1 VTQPKPSITV
11 PLSQLQLVDRH
22 SELRQTH
29 ERTLSKVEALVRE
42 QQQVST
48 HLSQGLSE
56 MQSKGAQLDQV
67 GSETGLVA
75 RITRLLSRR
84 SEVLA
89 RRSIS
94 EALVGIHEKSVV
106 DLRRAS
112 TVTDHLKR
120 TAAELNLEAEGLHQ
134 ERVQARQM
142 LKETAQRVLKLEAE
156 LDLLQANRAVDHSQE
171 IDSLEFEERSVS
183 GDVLLIRAHI
193 ELCTD
198 ELAEAQELR
207 DTVQT
212 MHEDMARF
220 VLGAT
225 KAVNGAGRRI
235 QSLGM
240 AADAATVV
248 IELNESMLQL
258 DVAMQ
263 ETSRYLLA
271 ADDLLTR
278 VLPGMNAKLSSQED
292 KQRFSV
298 QTDLEQISRSRARAM
313 ADQALLEAAEAEVD
327 GLWVE
332 G

>member
-1 VTQPKPSITV
+1 VTQSKSAITV

-22 SELRQTH
+22 SELRQAH
-29 ERTLSKVEALVRE
+29 ERTLSKVEDLVRE

-120 TAAELNLEAEGLHQ
+120 TAAELNLEAEGLHH

-156 LDLLQANRAVDHSQE
+156 LDHLQADRAVDHSQE
-171 IDSLEFEERSVS
+171 IDSLEFKERSVS

-198 ELAEAQELR
+198 ELGEAQDLR

-298 QTDLEQISRSRARAM
+298 QTDLEQISRSRSRAL

>member
-1 VTQPKPSITV
+1 MTQSKSAITV

-22 SELRQTH
+22 GELRQAH
-29 ERTLSKVEALVRE
+29 ERTLSKVEDLVRE

-120 TAAELNLEAEGLHQ
+120 TAAELNLEAEGLHH

-156 LDLLQANRAVDHSQE
+156 LDLLQADRAADHSQE
-171 IDSLEFEERSVS
+171 IDSIEFEERSVS

-198 ELAEAQELR
+198 ELGEAQDLR

-278 VLPGMNAKLSSQED
+278 VLPGMNAKLSAKEG

-298 QTDLEQISRSRARAM
+298 QTDLEQISRSRSRAL

>member
-1 VTQPKPSITV
+1 
-11 PLSQLQLVDRH
+11 
-22 SELRQTH
+22 
-29 ERTLSKVEALVRE
+29 
-42 QQQVST
+42 
-48 HLSQGLSE
+48 
-56 MQSKGAQLDQV
+56 
-67 GSETGLVA
+67 
-75 RITRLLSRR
+75 
-84 SEVLA
+84 
-89 RRSIS
+89 
-94 EALVGIHEKSVV
+94 
-106 DLRRAS
+106 
-112 TVTDHLKR
+112 
-120 TAAELNLEAEGLHQ
+120 
-134 ERVQARQM
+134 M

>member
-1 VTQPKPSITV
+1 
-11 PLSQLQLVDRH
+11 
-22 SELRQTH
+22 
-29 ERTLSKVEALVRE
+29 VEDLVRE

-120 TAAELNLEAEGLHQ
+120 TAAELNLEAEGLHH

-156 LDLLQANRAVDHSQE
+156 LDHLQADRAVDHAQE
-171 IDSLEFEERSVS
+171 IDSIEFKERRVS

-198 ELAEAQELR
+198 ELAQAQELR

-278 VLPGMNAKLSSQED
+278 VLPGMNAKLSAQED

>member
-1 VTQPKPSITV
+1 
-11 PLSQLQLVDRH
+11 
-22 SELRQTH
+22 
-29 ERTLSKVEALVRE
+29 VEDLVRE

-120 TAAELNLEAEGLHQ
+120 TAAELNLEAEGLHH

-156 LDLLQANRAVDHSQE
+156 LDHLQADRAVDHSQE
-171 IDSLEFEERSVS
+171 IDSLEFKERSVS

-198 ELAEAQELR
+198 ELGEAQDLR

-278 VLPGMNAKLSSQED
+278 VLPGMNAKLSAQEG

-298 QTDLEQISRSRARAM
+298 QTDLEQISRSRSRAL

>member
-1 VTQPKPSITV
+1 VTQSKSAITV

-22 SELRQTH
+22 SELRQAH
-29 ERTLSKVEALVRE
+29 ERTLSKVEDLVRE

-120 TAAELNLEAEGLHQ
+120 TAAELNLEAEGLHH

-156 LDLLQANRAVDHSQE
+156 LDHLQADRAVDHSQE
-171 IDSLEFEERSVS
+171 IDSLEFKERSVS

-198 ELAEAQELR
+198 ELGEAQDLR

-278 VLPGMNAKLSSQED
+278 VLPGMNAKLSAQEG

-298 QTDLEQISRSRARAM
+298 QTDLEQISRSRSRAL